1 MPLPYTYIIYPENP
15 NAAGTINFAQSS
27 QTGEVEFQ
35 GEDAASV
42 ILQTF
47 AERHS
52 ILVKAGSYL
61 ITSPLNLLTQM
72 TLTFE
77 SGATLW
83 VPNGYDQH
91 VIGIIDAKQNIRV
104 SGGFIREQ
112 QAPNDAQ
119 RQWQGIRM
127 LESTGGGGPR
137 IANNTIEGVEI
148 WDADVAIKLLITHP
162 QGWINGNLFRDIVMF
177 RSNIFIDFD
186 MEIPNTGAN
195 GFNRNLFINVI
206 GQSTPNTAVGVRN
219 IRHRANV
226 FLEVKVW
233 DLINVNAS
241 GNDATI
247 HPDASDTIILGG
259 SITGHNFEDQGR
271 GTQIIDP
278 FGDRQLFL
286 NRLVILPTDTESSQD
301 NATFYFDGDRGN
313 LWIGGNDRDGDLVIF
328 PGNASDNHD
337 TSAATFH
344 LDGNG
349 GNLWIG
355 GNGRDGDLAIF
366 PSDAGNNHDTSAAT
380 FHFDGNGGNL
390 WIGGNGRDADI
401 LLFPSSVTNNHTV
414 DQATIHLDANTG
426 EITFSNAD
434 CAEEFTIAEDI
445 DAIPGSVM
453 VLNDDGLLQP
463 STKPYDKRVV
473 GIISGAGKYKP
484 GLLLDKQD
492 RENNRS
498 PIAIMGKVYCV
509 ATAEA
514 APIDVGDLL
523 TTSHISG
530 HAMKVQDE
538 HKAFGA
544 VVGKALAPLT
554 DGIGLI
560 PVLVALQ

>member
-15 NAAGTINFAQSS
+15 NVIGTTIFAQNS
-27 QTGEVEFQ
+27 QTGQVEFQ
-35 GEDAASV
+35 GGDAALV
-42 ILQTF
+42 FLQTF

-52 ILVKAGSYL
+52 ILVKAGLYL

-77 SGATLW
+77 PGVTLW

-91 VIGIIDAKQNIRV
+91 VIGIIDSKQYIRV
-104 SGGFIREQ
+104 SGGRIREQ
-112 QAPNDAQ
+112 QAPNDSQ

-127 LESTGGGGPR
+127 LESTGGGGPK

-148 WDADVAIKLLITHP
+148 WDADVAIKLLVTHP
-162 QGWINGNLFRDIVMF
+162 EGWINGNLFRDIVMF

-186 MEIPNTGAN
+186 MEVSNTNLN
-195 GFNRNLFINVI
+195 GFNRNLFINII
-206 GQSTPNTAVGVRN
+206 GQSTSNTEVGVRN

-226 FLEVKVW
+226 FLDVKIW
-233 DLINVNAS
+233 DINQNES
-241 GNDATI
+241 GSTATV
-247 HPDASDTIILGG
+247 HSEASDTIIFGG
-259 SITGHNFEDQGR
+259 IMTAQNFEDQGR
-271 GTQIIDP
+271 GTQIVDP
-278 FGDRQLFL
+278 FGDRRLFL
-286 NRLVILPTDTESSQD
+286 NRLAILPTDAESND
-301 NATFYFDGDRGN
+301 DATFYFDGDRGN

-328 PGNASDNHD
+328 SSNASNNRN
-337 TSAATFH
+337 TSNATFH

-366 PSDAGNNHDTSAAT
+366 PSNASDNHNTNAAT
-380 FHFDGNGGNL
+380 LHFDGNGSNL
-390 WIGGNGRDADI
+390 WIGGNGRDGDI
-401 LLFPSSVTNNHTV
+401 LLFPSSATNNHTV
-414 DQATIHLDANTG
+414 DQATIHLDANAG

-434 CAEEFTIAEDI
+434 CAEEFTIAEAI

-463 STKPYDKRVV
+463 SNRAYDKRVV

-492 RENNRS
+492 RESNRS
-498 PIAIMGKVYCV
+498 PIAIMGKVYCM
-509 ATAEA
+509 ATADV
-514 APIDVGDLL
+514 APINVGDLL

-530 HAMKVQDE
+530 HAMKVTDE

-544 VVGKALAPLT
+544 VVGKALAPFT
-554 DGIGLI
+554 DGTGLI